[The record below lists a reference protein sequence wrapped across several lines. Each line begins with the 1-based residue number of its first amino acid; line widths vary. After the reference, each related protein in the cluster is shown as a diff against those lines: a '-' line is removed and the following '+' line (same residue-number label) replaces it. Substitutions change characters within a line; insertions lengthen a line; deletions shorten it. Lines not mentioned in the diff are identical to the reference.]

1 VRYTE
6 LEHRYASRQA
16 KKRMAINLLGG
27 CCSECGNSNVFVLEF
42 HHQDKNEKE
51 NVSKLLYGNWKS
63 IKKEIEKC
71 ILLCGNCH
79 SNIHSGG
86 TNKNKNKLLEM
97 KGQVCCLK
105 CGYNINKSVLVFHHR
120 NPKTKIFTLN
130 RSHICRNEE
139 QTKPRGRK
147 GKFTK
152 DMIGVELDKCDV
164 LCRNC
169 HVMEHA
175 YVRSDLEN
183 LIIEKMVKYVD
194 SEERENEQKQKE
206 IELVIKN
213 SDYRKT
219 LAKYLRVW
227 NKSRCVVESSE
238 ILGIPYQKLKFEL
251 LNSKIF
257 LKLIKK
263 NIDDVTV
270 GEQVSAIKL
279 TQGKLCLVDK
289 NNYEELSKYKWCAHK
304 KGHKFNAVRTHKN
317 RTIYMARQILE
328 MPPDDKRNVIHLN
341 GNNLDNRR
349 SNLSAATVSERN
361 RNRKIFNGTSI
372 YRWIHFCKDRNK
384 WVSSI
389 NDGKKQINCG
399 RYSSQEEAA
408 IVSDE
413 QYIKYH
419 NNQDGTNFKYTQKEI
434 KAILKETS

>member
-1 VRYTE
+1 
-6 LEHRYASRQA
+6 
-16 KKRMAINLLGG
+16 M
-27 CCSECGNSNVFVLEF
+27 
-42 HHQDKNEKE
+42 
-51 NVSKLLYGNWKS
+51 
-63 IKKEIEKC
+63 
-71 ILLCGNCH
+71 
-79 SNIHSGG
+79 
-86 TNKNKNKLLEM
+86 
-97 KGQVCCLK
+97 
-105 CGYNINKSVLVFHHR
+105 
-120 NPKTKIFTLN
+120 
-130 RSHICRNEE
+130 
-139 QTKPRGRK
+139 
-147 GKFTK
+147 
-152 DMIGVELDKCDV
+152 
-164 LCRNC
+164 
-169 HVMEHA
+169 
-175 YVRSDLEN
+175 
-183 LIIEKMVKYVD
+183 
-194 SEERENEQKQKE
+194 
-206 IELVIKN
+206 
-213 SDYRKT
+213 
-219 LAKYLRVW
+219 
-227 NKSRCVVESSE
+227 
-238 ILGIPYQKLKFEL
+238 
-251 LNSKIF
+251 
-257 LKLIKK
+257 IKK